1 MVLSIFVK
9 FPSSFVQTQDQY
21 EVSSYSEA
29 LVNSSSVAVASE
41 NQVWPGEVWNRCQVC
56 SFLLTQLYESH
67 GKTTICA
74 PMLFSC

>member
-41 NQVWPGEVWNRCQVC
+41 NQV
-56 SFLLTQLYESH
+56 
-67 GKTTICA
+67 
-74 PMLFSC
+74 